1 MAAKYV
7 LSLCAAALVSGILM
21 DLNREGLPGQV
32 MKVLCGLFLM
42 LTALGPL
49 GRLSLPDVG
58 DWAAKWQEEAREAV
72 AEGERYAAQNRRT
85 GITDGLDAY
94 ILDKAAALGLE
105 VQARV
110 TLSDEELPVEVEL
123 TGSPTPAQK
132 RQLEEQLVGALG
144 ISKEA
149 VRWKEP

>member
-49 GRLSLPDVG
+49 GKLSLPDVG
-58 DWAAKWQEEAREAV
+58 DWAAKWQEEAGEAV

-85 GITDGLDAY
+85 GITDGLRAY
-94 ILDKAAALGLE
+94 ILDKAAAMGLE
-105 VQARV
+105 VQVRV
-110 TLSDEELPVEVEL
+110 TLSQEELPTEVEL

-132 RQLEEQLVGALG
+132 RQLEEQIVGALG